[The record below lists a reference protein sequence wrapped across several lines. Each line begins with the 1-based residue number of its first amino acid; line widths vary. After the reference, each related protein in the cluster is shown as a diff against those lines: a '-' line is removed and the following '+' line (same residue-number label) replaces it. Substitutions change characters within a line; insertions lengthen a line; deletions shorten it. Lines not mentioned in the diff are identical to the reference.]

1 MAVVMTLFA
10 SCTQDEIVSTS
21 QVGDNMVRLSV
32 NVSGAQPNTRAAQS
46 LDVEGYTM
54 RCIAQA
60 VDESGT
66 LIPNFTHTVAVT
78 NGTAHFEFEAPEGA
92 AKYVFWADYVSST
105 DESTFYNADDLTKVE
120 YERNQ
125 SKDLFNNQA
134 ADAFCGNVAAD
145 GISGTINLKRPF
157 TRIAVRQSQVENMEL
172 TGLTNITPHIYSG
185 TDYNVATGV
194 VTNSVHLRLN
204 ETEQET
210 LTALTTDKNADFYF
224 FCYAF
229 AAPEAEEGSETNN
242 TTILF
247 NSETNTTG
255 KTVTIE
261 ATDMQNL
268 TANSSVILVPSDIQG
283 TTINVDIEIDNGY
296 GDELTLKVGAYINA
310 AGEPVA
316 TAEEAVAVVF
326 HMGAYEDDATSSY
339 PEALQSKTIAG
350 YAVALKNATGRV
362 ALLDGTNAAPILTAT
377 DNTTTTT
384 AGYANSATFLNY
396 FTSYSTSPLLNAW
409 NTWLGNN
416 STNGNLST
424 WYIPTFAQLKEYAA
438 LAVGE
443 NADAEFA
450 TKITPQSFLTTPTG
464 TDPSASNGWFF
475 LSSSISEAATTLHV
489 VTIGNGNNAT
499 AEASA
504 YTLNDNGTFNLAA
517 ENPLSAVIRP
527 VVTIFE

>member
-78 NGTAHFEFEAPEGA
+78 NGTAHFEFKAPEGA

-105 DESTFYNADDLTKVE
+105 DESTFYNADDLTKVG

-185 TDYNVATGV
+185 TDFNVATGAIA
-194 VTNSVHLRLN
+194 NSTHLRLN
-204 ETEQET
+204 ETNQET
-210 LTALTTDKNADFYF
+210 LTALTTEQNADFYF

-229 AAPEAEEGSETNN
+229 AAPADQTTA
-242 TTILF
+242 TTIQF
-247 NSETNTTG
+247 SNSDTEG
-255 KTVTIE
+255 KTVTIPAE
-261 ATDMQNL
+261 DMQNL
-268 TANSSVILVPSDIQG
+268 TANNSVNLVPENIQG
-283 TTINVDIEIDNGY
+283 ENITVDLVIDNGY
-296 GDELTLKVGAYINA
+296 ADEPTLKVGAYVDA
-310 AGEPVA
+310 AGNPVA
-316 TAEEAVAVVF
+316 TAAEAKGIVF
-326 HMGAYEDDATSSY
+326 YMGALGEDVPANY
-339 PEALQSKTIAG
+339 PEALQSKTIAA
-350 YAVALKNATGRV
+350 YAVALENVATSRQQLNAEAVTEGYTPTEATV
-362 ALLDGTNAAPILTAT
+362 TNGTQAMEAF
-377 DNTTTTT
+377 NTNF
-384 AGYANSATFLNY
+384 ANSAFL
-396 FTSYSTSPLLNAW
+396 STY
-409 NTWLGNN
+409 NTWVGEN
-416 STNGNLST
+416 TLSGENVSA
-424 WYIPTFAQLKEYAA
+424 WYIPTVSQLQAFMNM
-438 LAVGE
+438 LFTIGE
-443 NADAEFA
+443 TTATGTEEFRSMSEFA
-450 TKITPQSFLTTPTG
+450 LTNGFMFDRNPIATVYYMSSTINTEGNPSGIRINVTDGTVTNAQAAGLNAKNSAQSALC
-464 TDPSASNGWFF
+464 
-475 LSSSISEAATTLHV
+475 
-489 VTIGNGNNAT
+489 
-499 AEASA
+499 
-504 YTLNDNGTFNLAA
+504 
-517 ENPLSAVIRP
+517 RP
-527 VVTIFE
+527 MFTIFE